1 LGGAILF
8 CADGLGSYP
17 TVIKDVFREKTPGDE
32 TGRCRLIEWPNILIA
47 RVIKGYEHNRV
58 VGMTLEIY
66 KFCERGLSAYSRQMN
81 FASASLRADPLSTIK
96 ALSLMIQV

>member
-1 LGGAILF
+1 VLERKGRSTRNSRSAFRRNVIDALRLGGFIIEDRQVKA
-8 CADGLGSYP
+8 
-17 TVIKDVFREKTPGDE
+17 RDE
-32 TGRCRLIEWPNILIA
+32 
-47 RVIKGYEHNRV
+47 NRFFSID
-58 VGMTLEIY
+58 LY